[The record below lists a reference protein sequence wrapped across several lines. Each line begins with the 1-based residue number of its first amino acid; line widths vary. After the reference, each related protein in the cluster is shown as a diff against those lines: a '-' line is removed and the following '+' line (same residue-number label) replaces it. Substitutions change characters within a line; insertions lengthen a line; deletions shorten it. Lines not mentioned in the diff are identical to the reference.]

1 MAFRGKNVT
10 IARHDK
16 STWCECSWVLMDE
29 IWKMC
34 RIWTVAAVFSE
45 RRIFFFL
52 HTAGSHSSLGGP
64 KTKAECST
72 LRQGMAQRR
81 VSKNIVGAGQN
92 DAVGRQTL
100 SNHCTRT
107 PETILLLTV
116 RGMFFKAFEYGHWP
130 PRLNVDCHQF
140 FCAKK
145 KEKKKERRS
154 VTVVF
159 SMSEKKSLLH
169 PRGIDCAA
177 WSFSTFFTD
186 IEKIDALLPVSL
198 KRDAK
203 C

>member
-145 KEKKKERRS
+145 KKRGDLSQSCSQCPKKNHFYTHVVSTVPLGAFPPFSQILRRL
-154 VTVVF
+154 
-159 SMSEKKSLLH
+159 ML
-169 PRGIDCAA
+169 C
-177 WSFSTFFTD
+177 
-186 IEKIDALLPVSL
+186 
-198 KRDAK
+198 
-203 C
+203 CQ